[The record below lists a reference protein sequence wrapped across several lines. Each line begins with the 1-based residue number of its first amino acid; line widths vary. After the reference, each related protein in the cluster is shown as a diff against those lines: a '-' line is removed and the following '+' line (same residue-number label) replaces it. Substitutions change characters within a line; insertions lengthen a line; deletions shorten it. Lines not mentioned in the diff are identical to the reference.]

1 MAKNLRTILP
11 VTDMAVGRYRGQS
24 LFWKPGPEGYSS
36 GAGQKCSTYS
46 VGGIDRMNWAVPTGS
61 RIATFEIWGGGGQG
75 AGARCCQ
82 QGIPGGAGAYAR
94 KTIKVTP
101 GDTYVFCTC
110 IAVHCCYYT
119 ESNHNRSQRGGKTYV
134 IGNNL
139 NNFCAEGG
147 NPGATCCWFFSSY
160 RHNEYMYMCDLL
172 ARSIGDSD
180 TDYYNRAC
188 FYGTNHG
195 TRGVYGWAQTSCCG
209 SDYGADAHVCGF
221 KTGIPFPGGSFM
233 WGRAM
238 RGGVVHKGLSYG
250 CHCYYDL
257 HDGCSGRSAHSA
269 VGGGWYSRMPGEG
282 GTSAATF
289 AGPCCCGSQGAFG
302 AVRVTWE

>member
-24 LFWKPGPEGYSS
+24 LFWKPGPEGYNPGSN
-36 GAGQKCSTYS
+36 QKCSVYT

-61 RIATFEIWGGGGQG
+61 RIATFEIWGGGGNG
-75 AGARCCQ
+75 GGARCCQ
-82 QGIPGGAGAYAR
+82 QGIPGGSGAYAR

-180 TDYYNRAC
+180 NDYYNRAC

-209 SDYGADAHVCGF
+209 SDYGSDAHVCGF
-221 KTGIPFPGGSFM
+221 KTGIPFPGGAFM
-233 WGRAM
+233 FGRAM

-250 CHCYYDL
+250 CQCYYDL
-257 HDGCSGRSAHSA
+257 HDGCSGRSAHSN

-282 GTSAATF
+282 GTSAMTMG
-289 AGPCCCGSQGAFG
+289 GPCCCGSQGAFG